1 MKKLFLLLFA
11 VISIGLAASAQTR
24 TVKGTVFDALTDE
37 PLIGVSVVPEGTT
50 NGTLTDIDGNF
61 TLTIQQSVKNL
72 VFSYVGYKTLTVP
85 VKDKMNISLEPA
97 AETLETVV
105 VTGYGSGKKLGSV
118 VGSVAV
124 VGEDALENVTTPS
137 FIDALQGKVS
147 GLSIMSNSGDPS
159 SSQTSIRLR
168 GVNSL
173 NSSNT
178 PLFILDGAP
187 VTETVFNTLNPNDI
201 ENITVLKDAASV
213 AIYGSRAANG
223 VIVITSKRGKY
234 AEKATVNIR
243 AKYGWSQM
251 TQDKT
256 EMMNSEQYI
265 RFRDLI
271 GSPVSDAQRYAW
283 EGLGIDTDWRK
294 ETFDSHAPTYSL
306 EASVTG
312 GSEATNYYL
321 SLNHLDQQGLI
332 AASAMRRETLRASFT
347 TRATDWLR
355 IGFQANIGYTKFQ
368 QNNESNAIYSGDG
381 IYDANPMT
389 FARKALPMDS
399 PYYYTIGE
407 DGKAI
412 WGAKADYLH
421 YSQNVTP
428 WYIETI
434 RSNWNN
440 RVTLNANLFEELT
453 PIKGLTLRAQQ
464 ALDAYDAR
472 QDAYVYA
479 HDPLYT
485 PMGDVYGVDQV
496 NTSGVIEG
504 QAVQSFGRYY
514 QFTYTN
520 TAEYRFRLNGVHNI
534 TVLGGQESIIY
545 KTTSFGV
552 SSTGQSDRRQPL
564 LQQGLSTT
572 FTGTQSVS
580 QMTMN
585 SFFISGSYNY
595 GDKYFVDLNF
605 RTDGSSRFD
614 AKNRWAQFW
623 SAGAMWDMKQEKF
636 LKPYTW
642 LNKARFRLSYGET
655 GNSSFGSYYNYFG
668 LVGTGSN
675 YNNQTTL
682 GVSQPPNQKLKWERV
697 CGLDI
702 GINVGLFNKVD
713 LDVDFYNKETKD
725 MIVSVPYSMTTGI
738 SSNYGNMAS
747 MRNTG
752 VDVQVTYTPIQT
764 RDWLFELHGNF
775 NYNHNEITSLF
786 DGIDE
791 VPMTNANVI
800 YKKGHQANE
809 LYMVRYAGVD
819 PRDGQQMWYT
829 RDGNLTKVY
838 NETDDAVCIG
848 KSQFAPW
855 GGGFGTNVSW
865 KGISLLVDFNF
876 ALGKYMVNN
885 DMYFIQNANFA
896 QDFNQTTKMLEVWTH
911 PGQVTDIPAP
921 GQTIYFDTRM
931 LENASFMRL
940 KNLTLQYSFPKAWIR
955 KATLSDLTIHFTG
968 RNLLTF
974 TKYTGYDPEPEIN
987 IVSFFYPNT
996 RQYEFGISA
1005 SF

>member
-24 TVKGTVFDALTDE
+24 TVHGTVLDALTDE
-37 PLIGVSVVPEGTT
+37 PLIGVSVVPEGST
-50 NGTLTDIDGNF
+50 NGTLTDLDGNF
-61 TLTIQQSVKNL
+61 SITINQSVKNL

-85 VKDKMNISLEPA
+85 VKDEINISLEPA

-159 SSQTSIRLR
+159 SSQNSIRLR

-187 VTETVFNTLNPNDI
+187 VTETVFNTLNPSDI
-201 ENITVLKDAASV
+201 ESITVLKDAASV

-234 AEKATVNIR
+234 AEKATVNVR

-251 TQDKT
+251 TSDKT

-271 GSPVSDAQRYAW
+271 GAPVPAEQRYAW
-283 EGLGIDTDWRK
+283 EGLGINTDWRK
-294 ETFDSHAPTYSL
+294 EAFNGHAPTYSL

-321 SLNHLDQQGLI
+321 SLNHMDQEGLI
-332 AASAMRRETLRASFT
+332 AASQMRRETLRASIT
-347 TRATDWLR
+347 TRATNWLR
-355 IGFQANIGYTKFQ
+355 IGFQANLGYTKFQ
-368 QNNESNAIYSGDG
+368 QNSESNAIYNGNG
-381 IYDANPMT
+381 IYESNPMT
-389 FARKALPMDS
+389 FARKAMPMDS
-399 PYYYTIGE
+399 PYYYTLDE
-407 DGKAI
+407 NGKPI
-412 WGAKADYLH
+412 WGAKAQYLH
-421 YSQNVTP
+421 FSQQLTP
-428 WYIETI
+428 DYITSF
-434 RSNWNN
+434 RSSWNN
-440 RVTLNANLFEELT
+440 RATINASLFQELT
-453 PIKGLTLRAQQ
+453 PIEGLTIRAQQ
-464 ALDAYDAR
+464 ALDAYDLR
-472 QDAYVYA
+472 QDSYTYA
-479 HDPLYT
+479 REPLYT
-485 PMGDVYGVDQV
+485 PMGDIYGVDDA
-496 NTSGVIEG
+496 NSAGIIEG
-504 QAVQSFGRYY
+504 SALQTFSRYY

-534 TVLGGQESIIY
+534 TLLGGQESIILKSAY
-545 KTTSFGV
+545 FGV
-552 SSTGQSDRRQPL
+552 SSSGQSDKRQPL
-564 LQQGLSTT
+564 LQQGLATS
-572 FTGTQSVS
+572 FQGTQSVS
-580 QMTMN
+580 QLTMN

-595 GDKYFVDLNF
+595 ADRYFLDLNY
-605 RTDGSSRFD
+605 RTDGSSRFAPD
-614 AKNRWAQFW
+614 HRWAQFW

-636 LKPYTW
+636 FKKYAW
-642 LNKARFRLSYGET
+642 INKAKLRVSYGET
-655 GNSSFGSYYNYFG
+655 GNSNFSSYYAYFG
-668 LVGTGSN
+668 LVGSGSN
-675 YNNQTTL
+675 YNNQTSI
-682 GVSQPPNQKLKWERV
+682 GVSQAPNEKLSWERV

-702 GINVGLFNKVD
+702 GINVGLFNKID
-713 LDVDFYNKETKD
+713 LDVDFYNKDTKD
-725 MIVSVPYSMTTGI
+725 MIVEVPYSMTTGI
-738 SSNYGNMAS
+738 SSNWGNMAS

-752 VDVQVTYTPIQT
+752 VDVQLAYTPIQT

-775 NYNHNEITSLF
+775 NYNHNEITKLF

-791 VPMTNANVI
+791 VPLTNTSVI
-800 YKKGHQANE
+800 YKKGHTANE

-829 RDGNLTKVY
+829 REGNLTKVY
-838 NETDDAVCIG
+838 NETRDAICIG
-848 KSQFAPW
+848 KSQYAPW
-855 GGGFGTNVSW
+855 AGGFGTNVSW
-865 KGISLLVDFNF
+865 KGISLLADFNF
-876 ALGKYMVNN
+876 AIGKYMVNN
-885 DMYFIQNANFA
+885 DLYFIQNANFA
-896 QDFNQTTKMLEVWTH
+896 QDFNQTTKMLDVWTH

-940 KNLTLQYSFPKAWIR
+940 KTLSLQYSLPKAWIK
-955 KATLSDLTIHFTG
+955 KATLSDVTFHFTG

-974 TKYTGYDPEPEIN
+974 TNFTGFDPEPEIN
-987 IVSFFYPNT
+987 VITFFYPNT
-996 RQYEFGISA
+996 RQYEFGINL